1 MLPLFQ
7 ARPLL
12 SDALETGEFESF
24 VDPKLGKNYIDSEMF
39 CMIEVAA
46 ACVRHSASK
55 RPRMGQVNIQ
65 NKQKNLNSRV
75 YQQANVQTTDIVFF
89 LISFHRLL
97 ELSKV

>member
-12 SDALETGEFESF
+12 SDALETGEFESL

-55 RPRMGQVNIQ
+55 RPRMGQVNIE
-65 NKQKNLNSRV
+65 NKQQTLNLRV
-75 YQQANVQTTDIVFF
+75 YQQANMQGYWYCFF
-89 LISFHRLL
+89 FISFHRLL
-97 ELSKV
+97 ELLKA

>member
-1 MLPLFQ
+1 MLSLFQ

-65 NKQKNLNSRV
+65 NKQQKLNL
-75 YQQANVQTTDIVFF
+75 
-89 LISFHRLL
+89 
-97 ELSKV
+97 